1 MTEEQ
6 ERLRAAAEQLAQI
19 HAALRRDLA
28 AARRDPRVHCLA
40 FCGALSAHHRTE
52 DGVFPRIERE
62 FPQAG
67 PLLRRLRA
75 EHDRIAEEIARI
87 GEAGEGGAEI
97 PERLAAELEE
107 HFALEERE
115 LVPLLSRVR

>member
-6 ERLRAAAEQLAQI
+6 ERLRAAAEQLTQI

-28 AARRDPRVHCLA
+28 AARSDPRVHCLA

-75 EHDRIAEEIARI
+75 EHDRIAAEIDRI
-87 GEAGEGGAEI
+87 GAGAAELTD
-97 PERLAAELEE
+97 RLAAELEE